1 MRGDGAAG
9 EARQDGGSLQPAATA
24 IHNQVTGTSPTAAPS
39 LQQAMNDTRG
49 GPSRGSQVI
58 AK

>member
-9 EARQDGGSLQPAATA
+9 EARQDGGSLQPAAA
-24 IHNQVTGTSPTAAPS
+24 VIQNQITGTSPTPALS
-39 LQQAMNDTRG
+39 LQQVVKGTRG
-49 GPSRGSQVI
+49 GMSQDSQVI

>member
-1 MRGDGAAG
+1 MQGDGAAG
-9 EARQDGGSLQPAATA
+9 EARQGGGSLQPAAA
-24 IHNQVTGTSPTAAPS
+24 VIHNQITGTSPTAALS

-49 GPSRGSQVI
+49 AISQDSQVI

>member
-9 EARQDGGSLQPAATA
+9 EARQDGGSLQPAAA
-24 IHNQVTGTSPTAAPS
+24 VIQNQRAGTSPTPPLRLHQVAK
-39 LQQAMNDTRG
+39 DTRG
-49 GPSRGSQVI
+49 GMSQDSQVI